1 MSAGQDH
8 LPAPGSA
15 FAVSRRGYD
24 PVQVDDYLRH
34 LDAQLRMLA
43 ADRDAAVEQ
52 NGQLT
57 RQVNVAW
64 AETDR
69 LKGQLRRLSAPP
81 ESVEGMSER
90 LQSMLRLAQDE
101 VAERRRRADAEATE
115 IIARAEAEAGELP
128 RQNEAIRR
136 QLEHE
141 RKQLTFERNKI
152 LSDAREEADLI
163 LSRATADCDQLRAT
177 AAAETDAI
185 RRQAGDERQTLDAQS
200 AAKRTQV
207 EEDFDIAMSARR
219 AEAMATIHRNQMS
232 SRDEANALIT
242 NARAESERKINEAQR
257 AAEATIFAAER
268 RVAALDA
275 LRAELASRLGDL
287 RGVLDSA
294 LPAVAPIDERSVAPG
309 PVPPAIPAPQTSNGS
324 AAAPAG
330 QPSGP
335 EAALPNGAA
344 PSHNGSGP
352 SHPDTS
358 APAPGLPTP
367 TNGTDHGAESAVSR
381 STSQASQPQI
391 AIPRASTGSRPT
403 QAEDDPAGAGESEGE
418 GAPRDVPRSDTGEPA
433 ASTESTPTPRSSPE
447 VRPSPRR
454 RRPTPTPVGHQR

>member
-152 LSDAREEADLI
+152 LSEAREEADLI
-163 LSRATADCDQLRAT
+163 LSRVTADCDQMRAT
-177 AAAETDAI
+177 TASEAEAI
-185 RRQAGDERQTLDAQS
+185 RQQSDEERQTLDAQS
-200 AAKRTQV
+200 TAKRTQV

-219 AEAMATIHRNQMS
+219 AEAMTTIHRNQVS
-232 SRDEANALIT
+232 SRDEANALVT
-242 NARAESERKINEAQR
+242 NARAEAERKMSEAQR
-257 AAEATIFAAER
+257 AAQATIHTAEQ

-275 LRAELASRLGDL
+275 LRAEMASRLGDL
-287 RGVLDSA
+287 RGVLDRA
-294 LPAVAPIDERSVAPG
+294 LPALAPTGEHPAAPG
-309 PVPPAIPAPQTSNGS
+309 SQPPAIATPRTSNG
-324 AAAPAG
+324 AAPTPSAEAG
-330 QPSGP
+330 GHDV
-335 EAALPNGAA
+335 AMPNGAA
-344 PSHNGSGP
+344 FA
-352 SHPDTS
+352 DD
-358 APAPGLPTP
+358 AA
-367 TNGTDHGAESAVSR
+367 A
-381 STSQASQPQI
+381 SQA
-391 AIPRASTGSRPT
+391 
-403 QAEDDPAGAGESEGE
+403 
-418 GAPRDVPRSDTGEPA
+418 GAPRTSSGRSGAAESGDDQSGDGEPENDGNSRDAPRSDTGEQPTSA
-433 ASTESTPTPRSSPE
+433 DPTPTPRSSPE

-454 RRPTPTPVGHQR
+454 RRPTPAGHQR

>member
-101 VAERRRRADAEATE
+101 VAERRRRADAEASE
-115 IIARAEAEAGELP
+115 IIARAAAAAGELP

-152 LSDAREEADLI
+152 LSDAREAADLI
-163 LSRATADCDQLRAT
+163 RSQASAECDQLRAAT
-177 AAAETDAI
+177 ASATEATRNESDV
-185 RRQAGDERQTLDAQS
+185 ERHTLDAQS
-200 AAKRTQV
+200 AAKRAQV

-219 AEAMATIHRNQMS
+219 AEAMTTIHRNQVS

-242 NARAESERKINEAQR
+242 NARAESQRKVSEAQR
-257 AAEATIFAAER
+257 AAEATMHAAEQ

-275 LRAELASRLGDL
+275 LRAEMASRLGDL
-287 RGVLDSA
+287 RGVLDRA
-294 LPAVAPIDERSVAPG
+294 LPALAPIGEHAAAPSA
-309 PVPPAIPAPQTSNGS
+309 PPAIAAPRTSNG
-324 AAAPAG
+324 AAPT
-330 QPSGP
+330 PSAEPGGH
-335 EAALPNGAA
+335 EVAVPNGAA
-344 PSHNGSGP
+344 FSHNGASP
-352 SHPDTS
+352 ADT
-358 APAPGLPTP
+358 APAPASPAPSNGADPRGL
-367 TNGTDHGAESAVSR
+367 ESTASR
-381 STSQASQPQI
+381 STTSQAAPAQ
-391 AIPRASTGSRPT
+391 AGAPRASSDRSGSAASGDDQPGDGEP
-403 QAEDDPAGAGESEGE
+403 EDDGNS
-418 GAPRDVPRSDTGEPA
+418 RDAPRSDAGEQATPA
-433 ASTESTPTPRSSPE
+433 DQTPTPRSSPE

-454 RRPTPTPVGHQR
+454 RRPTPVGHQR

>member
-101 VAERRRRADAEATE
+101 VAERRRRADAEAAD

-136 QLEHE
+136 QLDHE

-152 LSDAREEADLI
+152 LNEAREQADLL
-163 LSRATADCDQLRAT
+163 LSRATADCDQMRAT
-177 AAAETDAI
+177 IAAETEAI
-185 RRQAGDERQTLDAQS
+185 RRQADEERQTLDAQS

-219 AEAMATIHRNQMS
+219 AEAMTTIHHNQVS
-232 SRDEANALIT
+232 SRDEANALLT
-242 NARAESERKINEAQR
+242 NARAEVERRVSEAQHAAGAMIN
-257 AAEATIFAAER
+257 AAEQ

-275 LRAELASRLGDL
+275 LRAEMASRLGDL
-287 RGVLDSA
+287 RGVLDRT
-294 LPAVAPIDERSVAPG
+294 LPSLAPASEQSVAPSS
-309 PVPPAIPAPQTSNGS
+309 PPAAAAPRTSNGAVPTQS
-324 AAAPAG
+324 GPAG
-330 QPSGP
+330 
-335 EAALPNGAA
+335 AAVPNGAA
-344 PSHNGSGP
+344 FAHNGATRAHPIAASPATGPSAPNDGTESLGSEPTASQGAQRTGSTESGP
-352 SHPDTS
+352 SLSGD
-358 APAPGLPTP
+358 
-367 TNGTDHGAESAVSR
+367 
-381 STSQASQPQI
+381 SQS
-391 AIPRASTGSRPT
+391 
-403 QAEDDPAGAGESEGE
+403 GE
-418 GAPRDVPRSDTGEPA
+418 GQPGDSESGDDGAPLDAPRSATSEQVTSGDP
-433 ASTESTPTPRSSPE
+433 TPTPRSSPE
-447 VRPSPRR
+447 VRPSPRG
-454 RRPTPTPVGHQR
+454 RRPTPAGHQR